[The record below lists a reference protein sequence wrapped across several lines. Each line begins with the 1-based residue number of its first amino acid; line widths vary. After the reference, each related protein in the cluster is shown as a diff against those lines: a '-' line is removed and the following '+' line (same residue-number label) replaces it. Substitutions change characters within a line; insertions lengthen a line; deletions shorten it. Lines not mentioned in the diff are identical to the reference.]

1 LKDDLIKNAIEKYLN
16 QGIKDKHVIYSKVVK
31 DLNVPLPTVRRIAR
45 ELRNEYLHKVKIL
58 QSDLH
63 A

>member
-1 LKDDLIKNAIEKYLN
+1 MKDDLIKNAIEGYLN
-16 QGIKDKHVIYSKVVK
+16 QGIKDKHVIYSKVVQ
-31 DLNVPLPTVRRIAR
+31 DLGVCRPLVRRMAR
-45 ELRNEYLHKVKIL
+45 DLRNEYLAKVKIL